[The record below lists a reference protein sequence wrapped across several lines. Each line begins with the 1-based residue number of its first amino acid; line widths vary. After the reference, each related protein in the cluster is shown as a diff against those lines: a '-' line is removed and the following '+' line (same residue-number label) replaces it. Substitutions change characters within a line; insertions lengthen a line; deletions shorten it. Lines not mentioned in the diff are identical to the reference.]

1 MSGSH
6 YEAQTG
12 PELCLAGESGNVA
25 SSIFLSSLPYGG
37 MLTKHSTHI
46 VWFALP
52 SGILYNNVFNAAENT
67 PFWLEALAAKS
78 DNLNLIPVTHVVEGR
93 NLLLHIA
100 L

>member
-1 MSGSH
+1 M
-6 YEAQTG
+6 EA
-12 PELCLAGESGNVA
+12 CLRNTAR
-25 SSIFLSSLPYGG
+25 
-37 MLTKHSTHI
+37 T

-52 SGILYNNVFNAAENT
+52 SGMLYNNVFNAAENT